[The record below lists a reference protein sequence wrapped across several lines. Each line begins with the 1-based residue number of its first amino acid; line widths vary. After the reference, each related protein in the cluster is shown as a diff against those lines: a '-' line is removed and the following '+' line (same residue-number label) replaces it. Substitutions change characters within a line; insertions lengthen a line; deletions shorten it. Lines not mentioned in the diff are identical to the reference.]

1 MSEASDEFVL
11 VYEELRRIARLF
23 FRSQAAVTLQPTA
36 LVHEVF
42 LRLAGR
48 DARFADRTHFLS
60 VAARATRQILVD
72 QARRRHA
79 QRRGGGAVRVTLT
92 DAAPQPTGPDPVDVL
107 ALDEALQRLAVL
119 SPRQARVME
128 LVWFGGLSAAEVAAA
143 LDVSVSLVEKEG
155 RMARA
160 WLRQTL
166 SASPGDDA

>member
-60 VAARATRQILVD
+60 VAAEQ
-72 QARRRHA
+72 
-79 QRRGGGAVRVTLT
+79 
-92 DAAPQPTGPDPVDVL
+92 L
-107 ALDEALQRLAVL
+107 ALL
-119 SPRQARVME
+119 
-128 LVWFGGLSAAEVAAA
+128 
-143 LDVSVSLVEKEG
+143 
-155 RMARA
+155 
-160 WLRQTL
+160 
-166 SASPGDDA
+166 